1 MENKSRLTKF
11 ITFIGTVL
19 VWLPIFFTIVTSIV
33 GTVLS
38 HTFRFDYL
46 MPAEL
51 FPIALMGGLL
61 LLWAAKRAQLNKGPI
76 GWGLVAMTGFLIT
89 SQVVAVVTGLAHGE
103 HEPTGWRVVMVLA
116 LLALFVLANIVLGIM
131 GIRLF
136 RKL

>member
-1 MENKSRLTKF
+1 MENKLRLTKF
-11 ITFIGTVL
+11 ITVTGTVL
-19 VWLPIFFTIVTSIV
+19 VWLPIFLTIVTGIV

-38 HTFRFDYL
+38 HKLRFDYL

-51 FPIALMGGLL
+51 FLIALVGGLL
-61 LLWAAKRAQLNKGPI
+61 LLWAAKRAQLYKVPI
-76 GWGLVAMTGFLIT
+76 GWGLAAMTGFLFT
-89 SQVVAVVTGLAHGE
+89 SQIVAIVTGLAHGE

-116 LLALFVLANIVLGIM
+116 LLALFGLANIVLGIM